1 MRTSKTANE
10 PYEGMVLRYRAIAWR
25 EEPVIKGTVEKVYEN
40 SSTGEREYVG
50 KNRTRGQVEGQIEK
64 RYYLKNCV
72 SLHIVEDGHGRQST
86 CFYELVVQRNDRMT
100 GTFFAMAAASQ
111 GEVTWQRKPF

>member
-1 MRTSKTANE
+1 MHTSKTAYE
-10 PYEGMVLRYRAIAWR
+10 PYEGMVLRYIAIVWR
-25 EEPVIKGTVEKVYEN
+25 EGSVIKGTVEKVYEN

-50 KNRTRGQVEGQIEK
+50 KNRTRGQVEGHIEK
-64 RYYLKNCV
+64 RYFLKDGV

-100 GTFFAMAAASQ
+100 GVFFAMAAASE
-111 GEVTWQRKPF
+111 GEVTWQREPF